1 MDKHRIIEYPKLER
15 TQKDRWVQI
24 QLYTVNDTGTSKKD
38 KHEDRLQNLGLTSW
52 AYRNCLYFHMVKYK
66 ITCLEIMCM
75 DLIYHVG
82 LGDMIALSGRQQFQQ
97 GLGGDGGYRFNMQVL
112 VIL

>member
-1 MDKHRIIEYPKLER
+1 
-15 TQKDRWVQI
+15 
-24 QLYTVNDTGTSKKD
+24 
-38 KHEDRLQNLGLTSW
+38 
-52 AYRNCLYFHMVKYK
+52 MVKYK